1 MSTGQWEVVGK
12 SKKSQN
18 GKVKNKEE
26 DKKSFKNGPKLE
38 DILPH
43 SQIKSFYAGMEIDD
57 DKKAQKEKKKEGDKK
72 SKKSQDKKSS
82 EPPKPKPPKTIEGA
96 FEAIDPVE
104 LANIIATN
112 KIRFS
117 NAPLVWLKEVANFL
131 NSKTQIDVE
140 DPTFA
145 NYPPT
150 YPLSALPSE
159 IKGTLESVL
168 QDAGQANAQL
178 FFDVTLTALAN
189 DMSRGQSV
197 NGHRI
202 LLQMLANDYPEF
214 CVASIQ
220 KSATLRN
227 SYQNRPPIGLSLLWA
242 LGQGGHNNFA
252 VGLKAWQE
260 LFLPI
265 IELKNYSKFIVLY
278 LSSLLDKHA
287 TMDAT
292 KVSQEQLLAMFDMV
306 NSKRNS
312 VSKELSSDLI
322 KQLTKYKD
330 IYFSRS
336 GNKLQVTFNHI
347 MKKLPNQFLS
357 GPTLDSYNRVLVE
370 SLVDCLERD
379 DSSNATW
386 RQLFQKCTKQSATL
400 LDFINSNWAEV
411 SPKLKLKSLKKTV
424 SEYKEVGADALKG
437 KKKDETVV
445 KAKKICQ
452 DILDRMTSTRRFP
465 WLWASF
471 FLLLSIGGLVGYDV
485 YRVNG
490 NFPKSATGKLMKD
503 LGVLEHSQLAW
514 RKTLS
519 TSARGYLWLETNAPV
534 YYTQTVE
541 ICKPYAQV
549 SKDIFVIAIKKTG
562 VLYGN
567 VKDYVVEKTPVVA
580 ATIEQYAPG
589 LIENVQSYASSGYEV
604 VKKYSNDYY
613 QMTAEYLK
621 TKVFIGEWAPEILQN
636 KTQTA
641 LNVTR
646 THVSTYFHWFREQ
659 VHIYSKIP

>member
-1 MSTGQWEVVGK
+1 MSSGQWEVVGK

-38 DILPH
+38 DIVPH

-57 DKKAQKEKKKEGDKK
+57 EKKPQKEKKKDGEKK
-72 SKKSQDKKSS
+72 SKKSQDKKPS
-82 EPPKPKPPKTIEGA
+82 EPPKPKPPKTLEGA
-96 FEAIDPVE
+96 FEAIDPIE

-112 KIRFS
+112 KVRFS

-140 DPTFA
+140 DPTFS

-159 IKGTLESVL
+159 IKSSLEGVL
-168 QDAGQANAQL
+168 QDAGKINAQL

-202 LLQMLANDYPEF
+202 LLQILANDYPEF

-220 KSATLRN
+220 KSASLRN

-242 LGQGGHNNFA
+242 FGQGGLNNFA

-265 IELKNYSKFIVLY
+265 IELKNYSKFVVLY
-278 LSSLLDKHA
+278 LSKLLDKHA
-287 TMDAT
+287 SVDST
-292 KVSQEQLLAMFDMV
+292 KLSQEQLLAMFDLV
-306 NSKRNS
+306 NNKRNS
-312 VSKELSSDLI
+312 LSKDLSSDLI
-322 KQLTKYKD
+322 KQLIKYKD
-330 IYFSRS
+330 IYFNRS
-336 GNKLQVTFNHI
+336 GNKLQVTFNQI

-357 GPTLDSYNRVLVE
+357 GSTLDPYNRVLVE
-370 SLVDCLERD
+370 SLIDCLQRD
-379 DSSNATW
+379 DSCNVTW

-400 LDFINSNWAEV
+400 LDYINSNWAEV
-411 SPKLKLKSLKKTV
+411 SPRLKLKSLKKTAA
-424 SEYKEVGADALKG
+424 EYKEVGADALKG

-445 KAKKICQ
+445 KANKICQ

-471 FLLLSIGGLVGYDV
+471 FLLLSIAGLVAYDV
-485 YRVNG
+485 YTVKG
-490 NFPKSATGKLMKD
+490 NFPKSATGKLMND
-503 LGVLEHSQLAW
+503 LGILEQSQRAW
-514 RKTLS
+514 QKTLS
-519 TSARGYLWLETNAPV
+519 TSARGYLWLETNAPI
-534 YYTQTVE
+534 YYSQTVE
-541 ICKPYAQV
+541 VCKPYVQV
-549 SKDIFVIAIKKTG
+549 SKDVFVIAYKKTG

-567 VKDYVVEKTPVVA
+567 VKEYVIEKTPVVVG
-580 ATIEQYAPG
+580 TIEQYAPG
-589 LIENVQSYASSGYEV
+589 LVDNVQSYASSGYEA

-613 QMTAEYLK
+613 QLTAEYLK
-621 TKVFIGEWAPEILQN
+621 TKVFVGEWAPEILQN
-636 KTQTA
+636 KTQTV

-646 THVSTYFHWFREQ
+646 TQVSTYFHWFREQ

>member
-1 MSTGQWEVVGK
+1 MSSGQWEVVGK

-38 DILPH
+38 DIVPH

-57 DKKAQKEKKKEGDKK
+57 EKKPQKKKDGK

-96 FEAIDPVE
+96 LEAIDPIE

-112 KIRFS
+112 KVRFS
-117 NAPLVWLKEVANFL
+117 NAPLVWLKEVASFL
-131 NSKTQIDVE
+131 NSKTQIDVD
-140 DPTFA
+140 DPTFS
-145 NYPPT
+145 NYSSS
-150 YPLSALPSE
+150 YPLSVLPSE
-159 IKGTLESVL
+159 IRNSLEGVL
-168 QDAGQANAQL
+168 QDAGKANAQL

-202 LLQMLANDYPEF
+202 LLQILANDYPEF

-220 KSATLRN
+220 KSASLRN

-242 LGQGGHNNFA
+242 FGQGGLNNFA

-265 IELKNYSKFIVLY
+265 IELKNYSKFVIVY
-278 LSSLLDKHA
+278 LSKLLDEHA
-287 TMDAT
+287 SMDST
-292 KVSQEQLLAMFDMV
+292 KVSQEQLLAMFDLV
-306 NSKRNS
+306 NNKRNS
-312 VSKELSSDLI
+312 LSKELSSDLI

-330 IYFSRS
+330 IYFNRS
-336 GNKLQVTFNHI
+336 GNKLQVTFNQI
-347 MKKLPNQFLS
+347 MKKLPNQFLI
-357 GPTLDSYNRVLVE
+357 GPALDPYNRVLVE
-370 SLVDCLERD
+370 SLIDCLQRD
-379 DSSNATW
+379 DACNATW

-400 LDFINSNWAEV
+400 LDYINSHWAEV
-411 SPKLKLKSLKKTV
+411 SKRLKLKSLKKTV
-424 SEYKEVGADALKG
+424 AEFKEVGADALKG

-445 KAKKICQ
+445 KANKICQ
-452 DILDRMTSTRRFP
+452 DILDRMASTRRFP

-471 FLLLSIGGLVGYDV
+471 FLLLSIVGLVAYDV
-485 YRVNG
+485 YTVNG
-490 NFPKSATGKLMKD
+490 NFPKSATGKLMND
-503 LGVLEHSQLAW
+503 LGLLEHSQRAW
-514 RKTLS
+514 QKTLS
-519 TSARGYLWLETNAPV
+519 SSARGYLWLETNAPI

-541 ICKPYAQV
+541 VCKPYVQL
-549 SKDIFVIAIKKTG
+549 SKELIVVGVKKTG
-562 VLYGN
+562 VLYEN
-567 VKDYVVEKTPVVA
+567 VKVYVIEKTPVVVE
-580 ATIEQYAPG
+580 TIEQYAPG
-589 LIENVQSYASSGYEV
+589 LVDKVQGYASNGYEA
-604 VKKYSNDYY
+604 VKKFSSDYY
-613 QMTAEYLK
+613 QLTAEYLQ
-621 TKVFIGEWAPEILQN
+621 TKVFVGEWAPEILQN
-636 KTQTA
+636 KTQIA
-641 LNVTR
+641 LNATR